1 MQAVQRIRA
10 KGEASAATRK
20 KREDKDLI
28 RSEGIWGWDNYKLW
42 LEKYIE
48 LLTIFFYYKFVFTNS
63 SIICVG

>member
-1 MQAVQRIRA
+1 
-10 KGEASAATRK
+10 
-20 KREDKDLI
+20 LI

-48 LLTIFFYYKFVFTNS
+48 KYIELLTIFFYYKFLFTNS